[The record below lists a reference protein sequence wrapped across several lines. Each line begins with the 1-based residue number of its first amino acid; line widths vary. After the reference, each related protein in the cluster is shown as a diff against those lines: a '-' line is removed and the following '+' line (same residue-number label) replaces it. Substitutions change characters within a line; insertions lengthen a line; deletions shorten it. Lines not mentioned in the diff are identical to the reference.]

1 VLMRSSII
9 DNTPK
14 YSKYNIFNVRV
25 EFPLN
30 VIDITTIEDQVRE
43 QLKDFDI
50 VEGPYINEQSDKE
63 FVIILVRIK
72 VSEKN
77 DWEKN

>member
-1 VLMRSSII
+1 MRSSII

>member
-1 VLMRSSII
+1 MLMRSSII